1 MNRRDFSKL
10 SVFGLAWTSLPLLA
24 QNVASS
30 QKPVAYAAIGLGR
43 ISDIFMRACAQ
54 SQTAKVT
61 ALVTGH
67 PDTKG
72 VKYARDVRN
81 SEILDLHL

>member
-1 MNRRDFSKL
+1 MNRRDFSKFSAL
-10 SVFGLAWTSLPLLA
+10 GLAWTCLPPYA
-24 QNVASS
+24 QNVGSS
-30 QKPVAYAAIGLGR
+30 QKPVNYAAIGLGR

-72 VKYARDVRN
+72 CLLYTSRCV
-81 SEILDLHL
+81 